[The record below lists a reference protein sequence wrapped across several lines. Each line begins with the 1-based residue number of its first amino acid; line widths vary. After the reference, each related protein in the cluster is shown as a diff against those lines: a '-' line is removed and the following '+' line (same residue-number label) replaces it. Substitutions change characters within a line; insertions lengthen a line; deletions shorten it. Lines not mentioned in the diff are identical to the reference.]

1 MSPSSSALRERPPRS
16 SKESAA
22 ERIKGIRPH
31 TRAPKIPPPKSRP
44 VFWFRKGVGPGWRF
58 DGVPTNTPKG
68 RLSLLTRGR
77 RLLWSWWPW
86 AMVSIW
92 AIAERHWGWAIG
104 AGLFALVAYLVAPSA
119 LPPRYGLDHQFSID
133 SDEFL
138 GTITGTTG
146 VPFLEG
152 NAIDVLNNG
161 DAFYPRML
169 EAVEGAQRSITIEA
183 YIYWAGEVGLLF
195 AGALAERAKAGI
207 PVKILLDAIGSASIG
222 RDILDTLADAGCQ
235 VAWYNPIHWYTL
247 GRFNNRTHRKSLIVD
262 GQIAFTGGAGIA
274 DQWLGN
280 AQDADHWRD
289 IQIRIEGPA
298 VTPLQTGFAHNWQV
312 TTGELLSGDI
322 YYPTIDPGGP
332 LRAQTLMSSPETGG
346 SIVRTVYYLSM
357 VCARKSIVIANSYFV
372 PDPVAL
378 DTLIDAKRRGIDV
391 RIMVAGIRN
400 DNWIARHNSVRL
412 YGRLLEAGIEILEYN
427 HTMLH
432 HKTMTVDGLWTT
444 IGTTNF
450 DNRSFAHNEE
460 SNVCVYDRG
469 LARELERIFHED
481 ARLCERVDIED
492 WKRRGVFDR
501 IQEFIAAFMEEQA

>member
-1 MSPSSSALRERPPRS
+1 MSPSSSALEQPASSSPR
-16 SKESAA
+16 KNAV
-22 ERIKGIRPH
+22 ERIR
-31 TRAPKIPPPKSRP
+31 RLPKHERRRNEPAPKSRP
-44 VFWFRKGVGPGWRF
+44 VFWFRKRLGHGWRF
-58 DGVPTNTPKG
+58 EGEPSGSQKG
-68 RLSLLTRGR
+68 RLSILTRAR

-86 AMVSIW
+86 AVVSIW
-92 AIAERHWGWAIG
+92 AIAERHWGLAIATG
-104 AGLFALVAYLVAPSA
+104 IFALNAYLVAPSA
-119 LPPRYGLDHQFSID
+119 LPPRYGLDHQFAID

-138 GTITGTTG
+138 GTVAGVTG
-146 VPFLEG
+146 VPLLEG

-169 EAVEGAQRSITIEA
+169 EAIEAAQRSITIEA

-195 AGALAERAKAGI
+195 ARSLSERAKTGI

-222 RDILDTLADAGCQ
+222 RDILDTLTEGGCH

-247 GRFNNRTHRKSLIVD
+247 GRFNNRTHRKSLIID
-262 GQIAFTGGAGIA
+262 GQVAFTGGAGIA

-280 AQDADHWRD
+280 AQDPDHWRD
-289 IQIRIEGPA
+289 MQIRLEGPA

-322 YYPTIDPGGP
+322 YYPTLERRGP

-346 SIVRTVYYLSM
+346 SIVRTVYYLSI
-357 VCARKSIVIANSYFV
+357 VCARRSILIANPYFV

-391 RIMVAGIRN
+391 RIMVSGIRN
-400 DNWIARHNSVRL
+400 DNWVARQNSVRL
-412 YGRLLEAGIEILEYN
+412 FGRLLEAGVEILEYN

-432 HKTMTVDGLWTT
+432 HKTMVVDGLWST

-450 DNRSFAHNEE
+450 DSRSFAHNEE
-460 SNVCVYDRG
+460 SNVCVLDRG
-469 LARELERIFHED
+469 LARELERIFEED
-481 ARLCERVDIED
+481 VGRCDRVEYEA
-492 WKRRGVFDR
+492 WKRRGALAR
-501 IQEFIAAFMEEQA
+501 IQEFLAAFVEEQA